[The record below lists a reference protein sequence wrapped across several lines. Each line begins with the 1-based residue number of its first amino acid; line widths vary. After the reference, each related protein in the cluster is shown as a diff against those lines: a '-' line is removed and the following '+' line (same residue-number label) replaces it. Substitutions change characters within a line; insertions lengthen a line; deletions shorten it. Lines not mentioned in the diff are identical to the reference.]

1 MCIRDSS
8 TGMTELVKCG
18 SPVSKLTLI
27 ERSGSAVRT
36 AIEHLDRSIKVNLLA
51 GGPHFTYSVVL
62 GGINGLVGITRLQAV
77 LLVVIIISI
86 NGLVRINGLG
96 SIIGLV
102 GMARLEAVLLVVVHA
117 DAVSYTHLTLP
128 TILLV

>member
-1 MCIRDSS
+1 MWVTR
-8 TGMTELVKCG
+8 
-18 SPVSKLTLI
+18 
-27 ERSGSAVRT
+27 
-36 AIEHLDRSIKVNLLA
+36 
-51 GGPHFTYSVVL
+51 GPHFTYSVVL

-117 DAVSYTHLTLP
+117 DERLTESHH
-128 TILLV
+128 